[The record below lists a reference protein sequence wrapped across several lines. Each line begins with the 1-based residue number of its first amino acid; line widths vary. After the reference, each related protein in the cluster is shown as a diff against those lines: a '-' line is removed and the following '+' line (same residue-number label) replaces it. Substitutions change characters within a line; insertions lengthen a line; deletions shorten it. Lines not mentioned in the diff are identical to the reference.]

1 MGLLG
6 GQAKAMVVTS
16 SRKEAVRYKLSF
28 DRYIKEKRYTGIH
41 AMAAFSGEVEFT
53 DKDPG
58 TEDLLGEKFTE
69 TSINP
74 NLKGRDMR
82 KAFDTDDYQVM
93 IVANK
98 FQTGFDQPK
107 LCAMYVDKKLGGVE
121 CVQTLSRLNRDYPG
135 KKASG
140 TFVLDFFNEP
150 DDVLGSFQPYYQT
163 AELTD
168 VSDPQ
173 MVYDL
178 SDKLQAAR
186 IFQWPEVEQ
195 FCAAFYQKG
204 KSDKALSSICKPAVD
219 RWSKRYELAVDA
231 YKTSLDMMERTRK
244 TGDAVLI
251 ANAENS
257 LKECRQE
264 KDALEIFKKDLGTF
278 VRFYE
283 FISQIV
289 PFDDLELE
297 KLSLFARK
305 LRPMLR
311 EANIEE
317 DDVDLDNVVLSHY
330 RLSKIR
336 QQDLKLQEDA
346 EDCGLE
352 PSEDAGSAKAKDPKE
367 EFLSQIIDRLN
378 DIFLVDE
385 LTETDIVSFVRTV
398 QAKVRQNERAMTQL
412 RNNTREQAMLG
423 DFSGAVMEA
432 IMDSGDAHLNQTMQ
446 VLGAPGNMHGFSS
459 VIYDCVMSDTW

>member
-82 KAFDTDDYQVM
+82 KAFD
-93 IVANK
+93 K
-98 FQTGFDQPK
+98 
-107 LCAMYVDKKLGGVE
+107 
-121 CVQTLSRLNRDYPG
+121 
-135 KKASG
+135 
-140 TFVLDFFNEP
+140 
-150 DDVLGSFQPYYQT
+150 T